1 MNENELWQDDAI
13 NLFDLWVKLRNGW
26 KAVVIGLVLGIAG
39 ALAGI
44 ALIPPTYEAIAVIQ
58 VGRVSSQPV
67 EPSVQTV
74 ARMKTPAFQRRVAE
88 AMNDQEWLQN
98 MARFATGITKT
109 LSFQV
114 IDGSVPLIE
123 VRAEGENP
131 EIAQRRTEA
140 TIAELV
146 KAHDELAQPALT
158 RLRSDLEI
166 QREKLASA
174 ERDLVAL
181 AKSVETTVVKD
192 ERFTQIAL
200 MTSLRTQKEAETF
213 AQRQTISAL
222 ETALSAPA
230 TQPTRPIERIF
241 VPEKPISPKKA
252 LLLILGSMG
261 GLLIGIL
268 WIIFTDSWQRARR
281 KRQES
286 ALT

>member
-1 MNENELWQDDAI
+1 
-13 NLFDLWVKLRNGW
+13 
-26 KAVVIGLVLGIAG
+26 
-39 ALAGI
+39 
-44 ALIPPTYEAIAVIQ
+44 
-58 VGRVSSQPV
+58 
-67 EPSVQTV
+67 
-74 ARMKTPAFQRRVAE
+74 
-88 AMNDQEWLQN
+88 
-98 MARFATGITKT
+98 
-109 LSFQV
+109 
-114 IDGSVPLIE
+114 
-123 VRAEGENP
+123 
-131 EIAQRRTEA
+131 
-140 TIAELV
+140 
-146 KAHDELAQPALT
+146 
-158 RLRSDLEI
+158 
-166 QREKLASA
+166 
-174 ERDLVAL
+174 LVAL